1 MRIPIDDIK
10 TFSLCPRYF
19 RYSKNSIST
28 KSKKLS
34 IINKVIRKAYIR
46 KAEYS
51 RHSQWKSVIGWMDK
65 EVYKN
70 ADIDNEES
78 FQAAHKLAEDI
89 LVFIQK
95 WYQFDYLRDEYP
107 TYIDLPVSYDF
118 GSDVVYGEIPIV
130 QIVGNKPIVKYIDE
144 LEYDN
149 LRIYNDIKIM
159 GWASML
165 LEMLDI
171 EEVGVRHIFVG
182 PKSGISSEP
191 ATVKKNLCPRIKE
204 TIREIATSIRVDIS
218 YPSYTE
224 MCYTC
229 PFKRQC
235 SI

>member
-1 MRIPIDDIK
+1 MRISFDDIK
-10 TFSLCPRYF
+10 TFSLCPRYLK
-19 RYSKNSIST
+19 YSKSSIQTQSR
-28 KSKKLS
+28 KLS
-34 IINKVIRKAYIR
+34 IINKTIRKAYAR
-46 KAEYS
+46 QAEYN
-51 RHSQWKSVIGWMDK
+51 RPSQWKSVIGWMDK
-65 EVYKN
+65 EVYKD
-70 ADIDNEES
+70 ADMDNEDS
-78 FQAAHKLAEDI
+78 FFAAHKLAEDI

-95 WYQFDYLRDEYP
+95 WYEFDYLRNEYP

-118 GSDVVYGEIPIV
+118 GSNIVYGEIPIV
-130 QIVGNKPIVKYIDE
+130 QILENKPIIKYIDE
-144 LEYDN
+144 FEYDN

-171 EEVGVRHIFVG
+171 PEVGVRHIFVG

-191 ATVKKNLCPRIKE
+191 ATIKKNLCPRIKE
-204 TIREIATSIRVDIS
+204 TIREIATSIRAGIS

-229 PFKRQC
+229 PFKRKC